1 MNTADNFINQ
11 DNDTVDI
18 LKEVRYYLFFWPWFL
33 ASVVLFFLGTY
44 VYLRYASTIYQTN
57 ATLQVKDASSDPSS
71 FLTEGAGAMFNFNRV
86 KIDNYIAQIGS
97 KPNLTA
103 VTDHLDLR
111 TQIYAVGRVKQS
123 LAFGDEIPF
132 DIVFKTEQYFN
143 QIRLI
148 LEPAEGVIQIG
159 EAEELQFGFSEPFE
173 TDDFILIVNG
183 NAVEDSSEFLITR
196 NSESKTI
203 TSLSRQIEINAS
215 SKTGD
220 NIDLSVQGSNIE
232 RNEAII
238 NTLIDVAHQ
247 QQTRDKQE
255 IFALSINFINN
266 RLGSIKSEI
275 DSLTLKTTGF
285 KSDNQIFS
293 PEAQTTA
300 ALSNITTLDQEQFNL
315 TTQRALAQS
324 LKRNL
329 ENQNDYSLLPSNI
342 GLSSGNVN
350 DLVVSYNELVLKRKN
365 LLAGA
370 TKRNPLVVQLSDQLK
385 DLRDNI
391 FESIDNYINN
401 IDTSLSKFK
410 EFKKRTNSEVS
421 KIPGLEAS
429 LLSFQRKFQIAEK
442 LYLFLLER
450 REEASISYEST
461 LPNTR
466 VINYA
471 NTDFIPVAPKK
482 QILALAAL
490 LLGLIIP
497 FGVLYILKLLDT
509 KIHTRDELEKSIPNL
524 DIMGEVPFL
533 QDMDSVMDPR
543 GIFAEA
549 SRVIRS
555 NISFK
560 IKDDEDCK
568 VILSTSS
575 IKGEGKTL
583 TAFNIAASYVAAGK
597 KVLLVGADLR
607 NPQLH
612 TLIGINRKS
621 NSKGLSNLIS
631 GDVNEVP
638 SDYFLKINVFN
649 KQIDLLLSGP
659 IPPNPAELLGSQTFV
674 KVLNNINQ
682 SYDYI
687 VIDSAP
693 LVLVSDTIPLL
704 KYADLVLYTTRAH
717 YTDKKLISFIKKLVE
732 DNKINNIG
740 LVLNGIKAGAKSY
753 YKYGYSY
760 RYSYQYKY
768 NYGYGYGYSEDKS

>member
-1 MNTADNFINQ
+1 M
-11 DNDTVDI
+11 
-18 LKEVRYYLFFWPWFL
+18 
-33 ASVVLFFLGTY
+33 
-44 VYLRYASTIYQTN
+44 
-57 ATLQVKDASSDPSS
+57 
-71 FLTEGAGAMFNFNRV
+71 
-86 KIDNYIAQIGS
+86 
-97 KPNLTA
+97 
-103 VTDHLDLR
+103 
-111 TQIYAVGRVKQS
+111 
-123 LAFGDEIPF
+123 
-132 DIVFKTEQYFN
+132 
-143 QIRLI
+143 
-148 LEPAEGVIQIG
+148 
-159 EAEELQFGFSEPFE
+159 
-173 TDDFILIVNG
+173 
-183 NAVEDSSEFLITR
+183 
-196 NSESKTI
+196 
-203 TSLSRQIEINAS
+203 
-215 SKTGD
+215 
-220 NIDLSVQGSNIE
+220 
-232 RNEAII
+232 
-238 NTLIDVAHQ
+238 
-247 QQTRDKQE
+247 
-255 IFALSINFINN
+255 
-266 RLGSIKSEI
+266 
-275 DSLTLKTTGF
+275 

-293 PEAQTTA
+293 PEAQTTV

-324 LKRNL
+324 LKRNP

-350 DLVVSYNELVLKRKN
+350 DLVFSYNELVLRRKN
-365 LLAGA
+365 LLSGA
-370 TKRNPLVVQLSDQLK
+370 TKRNPLVIQLSDQLK
-385 DLRDNI
+385 DLRGNI

-401 IDTSLSKFK
+401 IDTSLSKYK
-410 EFKKRTNSEVS
+410 EFKNRTNSKVS

-450 REEASISYEST
+450 REQASISFEST

-471 NTDFIPVAPKK
+471 NTDFIPVTPKK

-509 KIHTRDELEKSIPNL
+509 KIHTRDELEKFIPNL
-524 DIMGEVPFL
+524 DIMGEVPFV
-533 QDMDSVMDPR
+533 QDMDSVKDPR

-555 NISFK
+555 YISFK
-560 IKDDEDCK
+560 LNDDEDCK
-568 VILSTSS
+568 VILTTSS
-575 IKGEGKTL
+575 IKGEGKTI
-583 TAFNIAASYVAAGK
+583 TAFNIVASYVAAGK
-597 KVLLVGADLR
+597 KVLLIGADLR

-612 TLIGINRKS
+612 TLFGINRKS

-631 GDVNEVP
+631 NNLDEVP
-638 SDYFLKINVFN
+638 SDYFMTINLFN
-649 KQIDLLLSGP
+649 NQIDVLLSGP
-659 IPPNPAELLGSQTFV
+659 IPPNPAELLGSQAFV
-674 KVLNNINQ
+674 KVLNNIKQ

-717 YTDKKLISFIKKLVE
+717 YTDKKLIPFINKLVE

-740 LVLNGIKAGAKSY
+740 HVLNGIKAGAKSY

-768 NYGYGYGYSEDKS
+768 NYGYGYSEDKS

>member
-1 MNTADNFINQ
+1 MNTSDNFINP
-11 DNDTVDI
+11 DNVTVDI
-18 LKEVRYYLFFWPWFL
+18 VKEVRYYLFFWPWFL
-33 ASVVLFFLGTY
+33 ASVVLFSLGTY
-44 VYLRYASTIYQTN
+44 VYLGYASTIYQTN

-103 VTDHLDLR
+103 VTDRLDLR

-123 LAFGDEIPF
+123 LVFGDEIPF
-132 DIVFKTEQYFN
+132 DIVFKTEQDFN

-183 NAVEDSSEFLITR
+183 NAVEDSSEFIITR

-203 TSLSRQIEINAS
+203 ISLSRQIEINAS

-238 NTLIDVAHQ
+238 NTLIDVAHK

-255 IFALSINFINN
+255 VFALSIDFINN

-329 ENQNDYSLLPSNI
+329 DNQNDYSLLPSNI

-350 DLVVSYNELVLKRKN
+350 DLVVSYNELVLRRKN
-365 LLAGA
+365 LLSGA

-385 DLRDNI
+385 DLKSNI

-410 EFKKRTNSEVS
+410 EFKKRTSSEVS

-450 REEASISYEST
+450 REEASISFEST

-471 NTDFIPVAPKK
+471 NTDFVPVAPKK
-482 QILALAAL
+482 KILALAAI

-497 FGVLYILKLLDT
+497 FGILYVLKLLDT
-509 KIHTRDELEKSIPNL
+509 KIHTRDELEQLIPNL
-524 DIMGEVPFL
+524 DILGEVPFV
-533 QDMDSVMDPR
+533 QDMDSVKDPR
-543 GIFAEA
+543 GILAEA

-560 IKDDEDCK
+560 LNDDEDCK

-607 NPQLH
+607 NPQVH
-612 TLIGINRKS
+612 TLFGINRKS

-631 GDVNEVP
+631 NNLDEVP
-638 SDYFLKINVFN
+638 SDYFMTLNLFN
-649 KQIDLLLSGP
+649 NQIDVLLSGS
-659 IPPNPAELLGSQTFV
+659 IPPNPAELLGSQAFV
-674 KVLNNINQ
+674 KVLNNTKQ

-717 YTDKKLISFIKKLVE
+717 FTDKKLIPFINKLVE